1 MKKILLLILSFLFL
15 VPLASA
21 KTVDLNE
28 IDLKL
33 DFKDDWYV
41 FTRYNLDNNS
51 DLEELN
57 VTKEYMQ
64 NFFEHNLAYID
75 AVPSNFNYE
84 LILRIGNE
92 KNEIN
97 NLTNYDDKFVKEVA
111 AELGKGT
118 NSDKY
123 DIYNNGIYKFA
134 TVEYFDSET
143 KFNIVAYYTVVNN
156 NGYTFQIQKEE
167 AITDDDKAEFKDIIN
182 TIKFNV
188 NEKDSNKEKEE
199 IKKDNSSFNWNSV
212 VIYTLIGAVAG
223 GIGAAITKKKKLN
236 K

>member
-1 MKKILLLILSFLFL
+1 MKKILLFVLSFLFL

-21 KTVDLNE
+21 KTVDLND

-51 DLEELN
+51 YLEELN

-64 NFFEHNLAYID
+64 DFFEQNLAYID
-75 AVPSNFNYE
+75 AVPSDFDYE
-84 LILRIGNE
+84 LILRVGNE

-97 NLTNYDDKFVKEVA
+97 NLTNYEDEFVKEVSK
-111 AELGKGT
+111 ELGNQT

-123 DIYNNGIYKFA
+123 DIYNNGTYKFA
-134 TVEYFDSET
+134 TVEYYDSET

-156 NGYTFQIQKEE
+156 KGYTFQIQKEE
-167 AITDDDKAEFKDIIN
+167 AITDNDKAEFKEIIN
-182 TIKFNV
+182 TIKFNI
-188 NEKDSNKEKEE
+188 NEEDSNKEKEE
-199 IKKDNSSFNWNSV
+199 IKKDNSSFNWKN
-212 VIYTLIGAVAG
+212 VIIYAAIGAVAG
-223 GIGAAITKKKKLN
+223 GIGAAIAKKKKLN

>member
-1 MKKILLLILSFLFL
+1 MKKILLFVLSFLFL

-41 FTRYNLDNNS
+41 FTRYNLDNNAN
-51 DLEELN
+51 LEELN

-64 NFFEHNLAYID
+64 NFFEQNLAYID
-75 AVPSNFNYE
+75 AVPSDFSYE
-84 LILRIGNE
+84 LVLRVGNE

-97 NLTNYDDKFVKEVA
+97 NLTNYDDEFVKEVA
-111 AELGKGT
+111 KELGNQT
-118 NSDKY
+118 NSNKY
-123 DIYNNGIYKFA
+123 DIYNNGTYKFA
-134 TVEYFDSET
+134 TVEYYDSEA

-156 NGYTFQIQKEE
+156 KGYTFQIQKEE
-167 AITDDDKAEFKDIIN
+167 AITDNDKAEFKEVIN

-188 NEKDSNKEKEE
+188 NEEDSNKEKEE
-199 IKKDNSSFNWNSV
+199 IKNSNSSLNWKNIA
-212 VIYTLIGAVAG
+212 IYTIIGAAAG
-223 GIGAAITKKKKLN
+223 AIGAAISKKKKLN

>member
-1 MKKILLLILSFLFL
+1 MKKILLFVLSFLFL

-21 KTVDLNE
+21 KTVDLND

-64 NFFEHNLAYID
+64 NFFEQNLAYID
-75 AVPSNFNYE
+75 AVPSNFDYE
-84 LILRIGNE
+84 LVLRIGNE

-97 NLTNYDDKFVKEVA
+97 NLTNYDDEFVKEVA
-111 AELGKGT
+111 KELGNQT

-123 DIYNNGIYKFA
+123 DIYNNGTYKFA
-134 TVEYFDSET
+134 TVEYYDSET
-143 KFNIVAYYTVVNN
+143 KLNIVAYYTVVNN
-156 NGYTFQIQKEE
+156 KGYTFQIQKEE
-167 AITDDDKAEFKDIIN
+167 AITDNDKAEFKEVIN
-182 TIKFNV
+182 TIKFNI
-188 NEKDSNKEKEE
+188 NEEDSNKEKEE
-199 IKKDNSSFNWNSV
+199 IKKDNSSFNWKNV
-212 VIYTLIGAVAG
+212 VIYAAIGAVAG
-223 GIGAAITKKKKLN
+223 GIGAAISKKKKLN

>member
-1 MKKILLLILSFLFL
+1 MKKILLLVLSFIFL
-15 VPLASA
+15 VPLTSA

-51 DLEELN
+51 NLEELN

-64 NFFEHNLAYID
+64 GFFEHNLAYID
-75 AVPSNFNYE
+75 AVPNDFNYE

-97 NLTNYDDKFVKEVA
+97 NLTNYNDEFVKGVA
-111 AELGKGT
+111 KELGNQT

-123 DIYNNGIYKFA
+123 DIYNNGTYKFA
-134 TVEYFDSET
+134 TVEYYDSET

-156 NGYTFQIQKEE
+156 KGYTFQIQKED
-167 AITDDDKAEFKDIIN
+167 AITDNDKAEFKEIVN

-188 NEKDSNKEKEE
+188 NEEDSNKEKEE
-199 IKKDNSSFNWNSV
+199 LKKDNSSFNWNSV
-212 VIYTLIGAVAG
+212 VIYTLIGAAAG
-223 GIGAAITKKKKLN
+223 GIGAAISKKKKLN

>member
-1 MKKILLLILSFLFL
+1 MKKILLFVLSFLFL

-21 KTVDLNE
+21 KTVDLND

-51 DLEELN
+51 DLEKLN

-64 NFFEHNLAYID
+64 NFFEQNLAYID
-75 AVPSNFNYE
+75 AVPSDFSYE
-84 LILRIGNE
+84 LVLRIGNE

-97 NLTNYDDKFVKEVA
+97 NLTNYDDEFVKEVSK
-111 AELGKGT
+111 ELGNQT

-123 DIYNNGIYKFA
+123 DIYNNGTYKFA
-134 TVEYFDSET
+134 TVEYYDSET

-156 NGYTFQIQKEE
+156 KGYTFQIQKEE
-167 AITDDDKAEFKDIIN
+167 AITDNDKAEFKEIIN
-182 TIKFNV
+182 TIKFNI
-188 NEKDSNKEKEE
+188 NEEDSNKEQEE
-199 IKKDNSSFNWNSV
+199 IKKDNSSFDWNNV
-212 VIYTLIGAVAG
+212 VIYATIGAVAG
-223 GIGAAITKKKKLN
+223 GIGAAISKKKKLN

>member
-1 MKKILLLILSFLFL
+1 MKKILLFVLGFLFL

-21 KTVDLNE
+21 KTADLNE

-64 NFFEHNLAYID
+64 NFFEQNLAYID
-75 AVPSNFNYE
+75 AVSSNFSYE
-84 LILRIGNE
+84 LVLSVGNK
-92 KNEIN
+92 KNKVN
-97 NLTNYDDKFVKEVA
+97 NLTNYDDEFVKEVSK
-111 AELGKGT
+111 ELGNQT

-123 DIYNNGIYKFA
+123 DIYNNGTYKFA
-134 TVEYFDSET
+134 TVEYYDSET

-156 NGYTFQIQKEE
+156 KGYTFQIQKEE
-167 AITDDDKAEFKDIIN
+167 AITDNDKAEFKEVIN

-188 NEKDSNKEKEE
+188 NEEESNKEKEE
-199 IKKDNSSFNWNSV
+199 IKKDNSSFNWKNII
-212 VIYTLIGAVAG
+212 IYAAIGAVAG
-223 GIGAAITKKKKLN
+223 GIGAAISKKKKLN

>member
-1 MKKILLLILSFLFL
+1 MKKILLFVLSFLFL
-15 VPLASA
+15 VPLTSA
-21 KTVDLNE
+21 KTVDLND

-41 FTRYNLDNNS
+41 FTRYNLDDNS
-51 DLEELN
+51 YLEELN

-64 NFFEHNLAYID
+64 DFFEQNLAYID
-75 AVPSNFNYE
+75 AVPSDFDYE
-84 LILRIGNE
+84 LILRVGNE

-97 NLTNYDDKFVKEVA
+97 NLTNYEDEFVKEVSK
-111 AELGKGT
+111 ELGNQT

-123 DIYNNGIYKFA
+123 DIYNNGTYKFA
-134 TVEYFDSET
+134 TVEYYDSET

-167 AITDDDKAEFKDIIN
+167 VITDNDKAEFKEIVN

-188 NEKDSNKEKEE
+188 NEEDSNKEKEE
-199 IKKDNSSFNWNSV
+199 IKKDNSSFNWSSV

-223 GIGAAITKKKKLN
+223 GIGGAIAKKKKLN